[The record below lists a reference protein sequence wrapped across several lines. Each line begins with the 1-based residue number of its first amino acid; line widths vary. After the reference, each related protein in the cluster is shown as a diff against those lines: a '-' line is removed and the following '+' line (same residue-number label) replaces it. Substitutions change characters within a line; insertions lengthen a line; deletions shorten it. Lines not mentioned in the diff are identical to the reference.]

1 MRQVVLAMEFA
12 PQTGDT
18 ILMSKPPEQ
27 GEPTQKDAH
36 RRVGELSDEVRIALP
51 GVQVLFAFLLTLP
64 FTGGFSEISQ
74 RNEST
79 YFVAFISAAVAS
91 VLLIAPSA
99 MHRIQHGDGG
109 DRHEFVAIATVLTI
123 AGTVFLAVSMSAVVF
138 LVTDVLYDATTAAF
152 VGAGLAGLAVVL
164 WFVFPL
170 VLRLRHTRDPNAQAR
185 PG

>member
-1 MRQVVLAMEFA
+1 MTEAAEE
-12 PQTGDT
+12 GD
-18 ILMSKPPEQ
+18 SKRA
-27 GEPTQKDAH
+27 DAH
-36 RRVGELSDEVRIALP
+36 RRVAELSDEVRIALP

-64 FTGGFSEISQ
+64 FTGDFSEISR

-79 YFVAFISAAVAS
+79 YFLAFISAAVAS

-109 DRHEFVAIATVLTI
+109 DRHEFVAIATVLAI
-123 AGTVFLAVSMSAVVF
+123 VGTVFLAVSMSAVVF

-152 VGAGLAGLAVVL
+152 VAAGLAGLAVVL

-170 VLRLRHTRDPNAQAR
+170 VLRLRHTRDPEVRA
-185 PG
+185 PTG